1 MQLIDAERTH
11 ALLDYPGLVEAL
23 RELYRRG
30 VDRLERMGLSQSLP
44 QGGTNDWLLL
54 PAWQYGRNFG
64 AKLVSIFPGN
74 AAKGKESI
82 LGIYALFDGET
93 GEPLAVIDGA
103 ALTVRKTAANSALAA
118 TYLARKDAARLLMVG
133 AGAMAPHLITAH
145 AAVRPIREVKI
156 WNRSIERARKVAS
169 GLKLDRVRVEAASDL
184 ESAARWADVISCAT
198 MAKEP
203 LIKGAWL
210 KPGTHLDLVGSF
222 RPDMREADDDCVRR
236 AKRHYVDAR
245 LTTLEESGDII
256 DPVASGLIDPD
267 KLIETFQLA
276 RGEAPGRIDADEITF
291 FKSGGGGHEDLG
303 TAQYLLKRLQSGA

>member
-11 ALLDYPGLVEAL
+11 RLLDYPGLVEAL
-23 RELYRRG
+23 RDLYRRG
-30 VDRLERMGLSQSLP
+30 VDRLERMGLSQPLP
-44 QGGTNDWLLL
+44 SGGTNDWLLL
-54 PAWQYGRNFG
+54 PAWQFGRHFG
-64 AKLVSIFPGN
+64 AKLVSVFPGN
-74 AAKGKESI
+74 SGKGKESI
-82 LGIYALFDGET
+82 LGIYALFDGDT

-133 AGAMAPHLITAH
+133 AGAMAPHLIMAH

-156 WNRSIERARKVAS
+156 WNRGIERARKLAS
-169 GLKLDRVRVEAASDL
+169 ELTLTGVRIEAVSDL
-184 ESAARWADVISCAT
+184 EPAARWADLISCAT
-198 MAKEP
+198 MARSP

-210 KPGTHLDLVGSF
+210 KPGAHLDLVGSF
-222 RPDMREADDDCVRR
+222 RPDMREADDECVRR
-236 AKRHYVDAR
+236 AKRHYVDTR

-256 DPVASGLIDPD
+256 DPVASGLIDPAA
-267 KLIETFQLA
+267 LIETFDLA
-276 RGEAPGRIDADEITF
+276 RGEKPGRIDEEEITF

>member
-1 MQLIDAERTH
+1 MQYIDAARTH

-23 RELYRRG
+23 RELFRRG
-30 VDRLERMGLSQSLP
+30 VDKLERMGLSQPLP
-44 QGGTNDWLLL
+44 KGEGNFWLIL
-54 PAWQYGRNFG
+54 PAWQFGRNFG
-64 AKLVSIFPGN
+64 AKLVSVFPGN
-74 AAKGKESI
+74 AAKGKESV

-118 TYLARKDAARLLMVG
+118 SYLARKDAARLLMVG
-133 AGAMAPHLITAH
+133 AGAMAPHLIQAH
-145 AAVRPIREVKI
+145 CAVRPIREVRI
-156 WNRSIERARKVAS
+156 WNRNLDRARQLAAE
-169 GLKLDRVRVEAASDL
+169 LRIEDVRVAAASDL

-198 MAKEP
+198 MATAP
-203 LIKGAWL
+203 LVKGAWL

-236 AKRHYVDAR
+236 ARRHYIDTR

-256 DPVASGLIDPD
+256 DPVAAGLIDPQA
-267 KLIETFQLA
+267 LIETGQLA
-276 RGEAPGRIDADEITF
+276 RGEKPGRIDEEEITF

-303 TAQYLLKRLQSGA
+303 TAQYLLSRLQAMR

>member
-23 RELYRRG
+23 RDLYRRG
-30 VDRLERMGLSQSLP
+30 VDRLERMGLSQPVPS
-44 QGGTNDWLLL
+44 GGTNDWLLL
-54 PAWQYGRNFG
+54 PAWQFGRNFG

-74 AAKGKESI
+74 AAKGKESV
-82 LGIYALFDGET
+82 LGIYALFDGDT

-133 AGAMAPHLITAH
+133 AGAMAPHLIMAH

-156 WNRSIERARKVAS
+156 WNRSIDRARKVAS
-169 GLKLDRVRVEAASDL
+169 GLKLDGVRIAAASDL
-184 ESAARWADVISCAT
+184 ESAARWADVVSCAT

-203 LIKGAWL
+203 LIQGAWL

-236 AKRHYVDAR
+236 ARRHYVDAR

-256 DPVASGLIDPD
+256 DPVASGLIDPEA
-267 KLIETFQLA
+267 LIETFQLA
-276 RGEAPGRIDADEITF
+276 RGEEPGRIDDAEITF

>member
-1 MQLIDAERTH
+1 MHFVDAERTH

-30 VDRLERMGLSQSLP
+30 IDRLERMGLSQPLP
-44 QGGTNDWLLL
+44 KGGTNDWLLL

-82 LGIYALFDGET
+82 LGIYALFDGDT

-133 AGAMAPHLITAH
+133 AGAMAPHLIMAH
-145 AAVRPIREVKI
+145 ASVRPIREVKV
-156 WNRSIERARKVAS
+156 WNRSPERARKVAAE
-169 GLKLDRVRVEAASDL
+169 LKMNGVRVEAVIDL
-184 ESAARWADVISCAT
+184 EAATRWADIVSCAT
-198 MAKEP
+198 MATSP
-203 LIKGAWL
+203 VIHGAWL
-210 KPGTHLDLVGSF
+210 KPGTHLDLVGSY
-222 RPDMREADDDCVRR
+222 RPDMREADDACVTR

-256 DPVASGLIDPD
+256 DPVASGLIDPEA
-267 KLIETFQLA
+267 LIETFDLA
-276 RGEAPGRIDADEITF
+276 RGEKPGRIDEEEITF